1 MKFPFPESTQTPS
14 VGNRVDGDAQR
25 PSGGVD
31 PRLVI
36 RGESITTPPVKHA
49 TSFSNQLTLI
59 DFLGFT
65 YFPEELPNEDFPLKS
80 LLVNIFNIPAQ
91 DWKQAKTGWQG
102 YENRIILD
110 GHGLVAFGGVS
121 QKKSIH
127 VELSGTGCAQVKDW
141 LLVHDWFVTTDSRIT
156 RIDLAHDDFTGRTI
170 NIRKAITWSEEGLFN
185 SSGRPPNRHLRDDF
199 DSGEGKTFYVG
210 KRGND
215 KFTRIYEKGKKAGD
229 PNSLWCRAEV
239 EFRARDKTIPNDIF
253 INPDI
258 YFSGAYKAFSFLS
271 LEQSRFVSQ
280 QKEKDISLEKT
291 KQWARSACGQF
302 INLLCLLHK
311 EDHEKVISEL
321 RRAGIPKALSP
332 LFKRHLRE
340 QGLLP

>member
-1 MKFPFPESTQTPS
+1 MSNPLEKCAHHTPTESRSGGVPDS
-14 VGNRVDGDAQR
+14 ADGDA
-25 PSGGVD
+25 D

-36 RGESITTPPVKHA
+36 RGESITIPPAKHD
-49 TSFSNQLTLI
+49 TSSSNSLSLI

-65 YFPEELPNEDFPLKS
+65 YFLDELPKEDFPLKS

-110 GHGLVAFGGVS
+110 GYGLVAFGGVS
-121 QKKSIH
+121 QNNSIH

-141 LLVHDWFVTTDSRIT
+141 SLVHDWFETTDSRIT
-156 RIDLAHDDFTGRTI
+156 RIDLAHDDFKGRTF
-170 NIRKAITWSEEGLFN
+170 NIQKAITWSEEGLFN

-199 DSGEGKTFYVG
+199 DSGEGKTFYIG

-229 PNSLWCRAEV
+229 PNSPWCRAEV
-239 EFRARDKTIPNDIF
+239 EFRARDKTIPIDIF

-258 YFSGAYKAFSFLS
+258 YFAGAYKAFSFLS
-271 LEQSRFVSQ
+271 LEQSRFASQ

-291 KQWARSACGQF
+291 KQWAKSACGQL
-302 INLLCLLHK
+302 INLLCLLYK

-321 RRAGIPKALSP
+321 RRSGVPKALSP
-332 LFKRHLRE
+332 LFKRQLRE